1 MIKRILFVLAPLAV
15 GLLCSALVAVL
26 IRPEPVFVFR
36 VGAGMSVFLVGL
48 LVFILFVFVQVG
60 HKRGQGAAFIE
71 ADQQRRSF
79 IQRLDHE
86 LKNPLTG
93 LRAAL
98 ANLSESASAGDR
110 EQAAVSARRD
120 VERLTR
126 LLGDLRKLSDLDEKS
141 LERLPVYVPNILEE
155 IVEAAAGLPAYQ
167 GRAVSLLIANV
178 PPLPLVTGDR
188 DLLGLAF
195 YNLIDNALKFTD
207 ADHAVEVRAR
217 EDGRSLV
224 IEVADGGSGIEPQD
238 RSHLFEELYRG
249 ANARGVEGSGLG
261 LALASRII
269 DLHGGSLRVASRQG
283 ERQGTVFSVHLP
295 AGAAVKSIREP
306 VTEL

>member
-1 MIKRILFVLAPLAV
+1 MMKRTLLTLTPFLL
-15 GLLCSALVAVL
+15 GLIASALLGGLVT
-26 IRPEPVFVFR
+26 PEPVLVFR
-36 VGAGMSVFLVGL
+36 VGVGMIIFLLGTLVSAL
-48 LVFILFVFVQVG
+48 LVAIQVS
-60 HKRGQGAAFIE
+60 HKRGQDTAFLQ
-71 ADQQRRSF
+71 ADEHRRSF
-79 IQRLDHE
+79 LRRLDHE

-98 ANLSESASAGDR
+98 ANLSESAAAADR
-110 EQAAVSARRD
+110 EQAAASARRD

-126 LLGDLRKLSDLDEKS
+126 LLADLRKLSDLDEKA

-155 IVEAAAGLPAYQ
+155 IVEAAASLPAYQ

-217 EDGRSLV
+217 EDGRSVV
-224 IEVADGGSGIEPQD
+224 IEVADGGSGIDSQD
-238 RSHLFEELYRG
+238 QSHLFEELYRG
-249 ANARGVEGSGLG
+249 ANARGIEGSGLG
-261 LALASRII
+261 LALAARIVN
-269 DLHGGSLRVASRQG
+269 LHGGSLRVASRQG

-295 AGAAVKSIREP
+295 AGAAVKSPREA